1 MYISLSPSTV
11 LAVCPPRPGNSPLSC
26 RLEDSRGTDS
36 GVGATRLP
44 WCAPST
50 VSGASPHR
58 PGCPLGQ
65 SRPQQLKD
73 LLTESGIVYMP
84 SDTHIIPI
92 LMGSPDRCKRA
103 AALHQ
108 IYVQCV
114 SDSAILSF
122 ADPNSIILC
131 RFCEVTYSDVQ
142 VPNAHIFYRL

>member
-1 MYISLSPSTV
+1 MHQERS
-11 LAVCPPRPGNSPLSC
+11 
-26 RLEDSRGTDS
+26 
-36 GVGATRLP
+36 
-44 WCAPST
+44 
-50 VSGASPHR
+50 
-58 PGCPLGQ
+58 
-65 SRPQQLKD
+65 QQLKD
-73 LLTESGIVYMP
+73 LLTESGITYMP

-103 AALHQ
+103 AALLLNRHQ